1 MPELEHQL
9 HALAQEVEFPPTP
22 DLAWAVAA
30 RLREPRPAP
39 ARLPLGRVLAVA
51 AAWLLITAG
60 AVAAAARD
68 VSDALLDISLE
79 GLTIERTT
87 APPPTPT
94 VRDLN
99 LGGRADATGVAGLP
113 FTPLAPAI
121 PGGPSAVG
129 VRNHA
134 ELNLVYAPRPGL
146 PPTRT
151 TGAGL
156 LVTEFRG
163 DLAPEYLGKILPQAT
178 SVERLEIRGAPAAF
192 ITGAPHFFFFRGP
205 DGGVTESGLQIAQ
218 NVILVQVGN
227 VLVRM
232 EGAFDRDTAVRLAG
246 TLRPLGL

>member
-9 HALAQEVEFPPTP
+9 HALAQEVEFPPAP

-30 RLREPRPAP
+30 RLREPRS
-39 ARLPLGRVLAVA
+39 ARPPLGRALALAAIWSLATAGVVVA
-51 AAWLLITAG
+51 AARP
-60 AVAAAARD
+60 AA
-68 VSDALLDISLE
+68 DALLNASLS
-79 GLTIERTT
+79 GVTIERTNE
-87 APPPTPT
+87 PPPTPT

-192 ITGAPHFFFFRGP
+192 ISGAPHFFFFRGP
-205 DGGVTESGLQIAQ
+205 DGGVTESDLQIAQ